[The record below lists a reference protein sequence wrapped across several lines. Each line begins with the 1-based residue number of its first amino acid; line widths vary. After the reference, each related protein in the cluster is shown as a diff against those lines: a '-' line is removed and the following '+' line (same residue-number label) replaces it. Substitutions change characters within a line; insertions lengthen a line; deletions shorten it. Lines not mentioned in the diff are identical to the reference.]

1 MFIPVLFI
9 LFAASFSLVQISY
22 ADNTWQEINV
32 DSPLDN
38 KTKYI
43 FYYDSKG
50 IELQEVSY
58 YSNIP
63 SLLFMTNTTK
73 VTDTQAQIKA
83 PKNYP
88 VDWHHAW
95 MLHTGIDIDDEQHSW
110 IFHTSIDIDDEHHEE
125 SDCFNIYTIDT
136 TNSTSLSF
144 DYVTVLATDLSDPSV
159 FKILTLPDYC
169 LPHTIANYPHS
180 IKTYE
185 NIRGEQVNVYLS
197 SVLKLLERNYLVEAI
212 D

>member
-50 IELQEVSY
+50 IELTDILYFDRTQ
-58 YSNIP
+58 P
-63 SLLFMTNTTK
+63 TLFFSTTK
-73 VTDTQAQIKA
+73 VADKQIQIMV

-88 VDWHHAW
+88 IESPLSWL
-95 MLHTGIDIDDEQHSW
+95 MLSDGVERV
-110 IFHTSIDIDDEHHEE
+110 FEYEE
-125 SDCFNIYTIDT
+125 SDCFYDYTIPVY
-136 TNSTSLSF
+136 NSTKF
-144 DYVTVLATDLSDPSV
+144 EFIATAHYHYYLDNDEPFTSD
-159 FKILTLPDYC
+159 DYC